1 MSNLVARAMLEATPR
16 AVLAIQNAGGC
27 RKDIGEGVFTMVTQP
42 HPAPRPLPI
51 LLTLLTL
58 LTLPTL
64 TARTLLTLTLTL
76 TRRTPMSY
84 YPSERHSC

>member
-58 LTLPTL
+58 PTL
-64 TARTLLTLTLTL
+64 TARTLLTLALTL